1 MKKHKEEYMA
11 SRLAREA
18 LEDVKCPKQIRYE
31 EIRPYFAE
39 RDTYRTE
46 EDLNEVVLGVAVFT
60 EYLKTRQAYRFHPLL
75 ASELNAATELDFRM
89 QDLHLPYDTFYM
101 DIEESHMTVDDK
113 EIVGVYIHNNP
124 KDQVLAMIAL
134 VRVNPVQIVFMK
146 ASMITPKE
154 RPWKIP

>member
-46 EDLNEVVLGVAVFT
+46 EDLNEVVLGVAVF
-60 EYLKTRQAYRFHPLL
+60 
-75 ASELNAATELDFRM
+75 LNT
-89 QDLHLPYDTFYM
+89 
-101 DIEESHMTVDDK
+101 
-113 EIVGVYIHNNP
+113 
-124 KDQVLAMIAL
+124 
-134 VRVNPVQIVFMK
+134 
-146 ASMITPKE
+146 
-154 RPWKIP
+154 